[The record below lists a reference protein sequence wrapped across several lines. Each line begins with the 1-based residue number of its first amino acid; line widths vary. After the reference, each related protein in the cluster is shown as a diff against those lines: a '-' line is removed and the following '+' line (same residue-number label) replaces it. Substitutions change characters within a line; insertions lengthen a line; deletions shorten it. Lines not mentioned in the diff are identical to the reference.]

1 MNELNGKVAVV
12 TGGCGGIG
20 LATVRRFL
28 GANAR
33 VLLVDQRQ
41 DEVESA
47 VSRLDSSRVMGLA
60 ADLTRLEESQ
70 RVMDFA
76 AHHFGGIDVVVLG
89 AGVGGAVKPIVD
101 YPVDDFDEV
110 FAINVKSTFLGM
122 RSAIPHL
129 QRRGGGVFVVIAA
142 SEALVGSPHR
152 APYSASK
159 HATVGLVKSAAL
171 ELAPL
176 KIRVNAVAPG
186 AVDNRMMRSV
196 ESQLA
201 PGQAEEMKNQ
211 LAAAVPM
218 ARYALNEEIAELT
231 LFLCGTRSSYS
242 TGSVFV
248 ADGGVTAR

>member
-1 MNELNGKVAVV
+1 
-12 TGGCGGIG
+12 
-20 LATVRRFL
+20 
-28 GANAR
+28 
-33 VLLVDQRQ
+33 
-41 DEVESA
+41 
-47 VSRLDSSRVMGLA
+47 
-60 ADLTRLEESQ
+60 
-70 RVMDFA
+70 
-76 AHHFGGIDVVVLG
+76 
-89 AGVGGAVKPIVD
+89 
-101 YPVDDFDEV
+101 
-110 FAINVKSTFLGM
+110 
-122 RSAIPHL
+122 HL

-142 SEALVGSPHR
+142 SEALVGSPDR
-152 APYSASK
+152 APYAASK

-171 ELAPL
+171 ELAPM

-201 PGQAEEMKNQ
+201 PGQAQEMKNQ